1 MRTVLLCVLGLVSFL
16 VAPAIAQDTTEA
28 EQAASD
34 AVASEGNDVRDSVVK
49 IYATYRGAD
58 FESPWT
64 KLPPDE
70 YTGSGFVID
79 GELILTN
86 AHVVEQSSQIFVQ
99 PPQSADRLRA
109 ELVAIAR
116 GIDLAVI
123 RLRRDSDRET
133 FHADHP
139 ALPLKSELPDI
150 GSTVQAYGYP
160 LGGEQ
165 LSITE
170 GVVSRIEYADYYFET
185 YGLRIQVDAALNPGN
200 SGGPVVMGGE
210 VIGVTFSGID
220 QAENIG
226 YVIPV
231 EEVTAFL
238 EDIEDGSY
246 DGRKRLFMGGYQTA
260 ENDAVREWLGLSR
273 EQTGVIYTGL
283 PETDGFK
290 DIDLPL
296 ERWDVIDR
304 IAGVDIDNDG
314 MVTIGDGV
322 RLNFAYLV
330 PRLEESGQIDVTVI
344 RAGESLDLTL
354 PVAESRD
361 LLMSYIGNDYPEYF
375 VLGPMVFSP
384 VTRDHLSNF
393 YTAYLAVTGSPIAL
407 RSEHV
412 KAFEGEE
419 LVVIARDFL
428 PHPITKG
435 YEITYRPTVKKVNGE
450 SVRSL
455 THMIEII
462 KDIDDDFL
470 VFEFHD
476 QNQET
481 LVFDREELLE
491 STEEI
496 LEDNSIRRQG
506 SERFEDVWED

>member
-1 MRTVLLCVLGLVSFL
+1 MRMVLLYVLGLVSSL
-16 VAPAIAQDTTEA
+16 TVPAAGQDAA
-28 EQAASD
+28 ESAST
-34 AVASEGNDVRDSVVK
+34 DVRDSVVK

-64 KLPPDE
+64 KMPPEE
-70 YTGSGFVID
+70 YTGSGFVIE
-79 GELILTN
+79 GGLILTN

-109 ELVAIAR
+109 ELVSIAR
-116 GIDLAVI
+116 GIDLALI
-123 RLRRDSDRET
+123 RIRRDSDHET
-133 FHADHP
+133 FHAEHP
-139 ALPLKSELPDI
+139 PLALKDELPAI
-150 GSTVQAYGYP
+150 GSTVQAFGYP

-170 GVVSRIEYADYYFET
+170 GVVSRIEYADYYYET
-185 YGLRIQVDAALNPGN
+185 YGLRVQVDAALNPGN
-200 SGGPVVMGGE
+200 SGGPVVMGDE

-226 YVIPV
+226 YVIPA
-231 EEVTAFL
+231 EEVRAFL
-238 EDIEDGSY
+238 DDVEDGTY

-260 ENDAVREWLGLSR
+260 ENDAVRDWLGLSR
-273 EQTGVIYTGL
+273 DQTGVIYNGL
-283 PETDGFK
+283 PDSDGFK

-304 IAGVDIDNDG
+304 IGDVDIDNDG
-314 MVTIGDGV
+314 MVTVGDGT

-330 PRLEESGQIDVTVI
+330 PKLEQDGMIRVNVI
-344 RAGESLDLTL
+344 RDGEPLELTL

-361 LLMSYIGNDYPEYF
+361 LLMSYIGNEYPEYF

-384 VTRDHLSNF
+384 VTRDHLSEF

-412 KAFEGEE
+412 RAFDGEE
-419 LVVIARDFL
+419 LVVVARDFL

-450 SVRSL
+450 KIESL
-455 THMIEII
+455 IHMIEVI
-462 KDIDDDFL
+462 KNTEDDYL
-470 VFEFHD
+470 VFEFYD
-476 QNQET
+476 QSQET

-491 STEEI
+491 TTEEI

-506 SERFEDVWED
+506 SKRFEDAWDG